1 MTKLYVINLMKVMK
15 FNNLSD
21 NVNLTFINI
30 RYLKIFDDI
39 SFLLYN
45 LSTSCTIFIMLTME
59 RTWLILTVEISEN
72 SYYLQRL

>member
-1 MTKLYVINLMKVMK
+1 MTKLYVINLMKLMK

-59 RTWLILTVEISEN
+59 RTRLILTVEISEN